1 MTFRDSGKMKAVTFS
16 FDDGVLQDIRLIELL
31 NKYGLKATFNLNS
44 ELFNGQDILRFE
56 DERPHTVCRYTIAP
70 KDVKEIYAGH
80 EVAAHTLTHPKLTTV
95 EDDKEIIRQVEQDR
109 LNLTRLVGYEVI
121 GFAYPG
127 GGVNNDPRCAEI
139 IRKHTGAHYARG
151 YKRCESFDLQDDLYQ
166 FSPNASAD
174 HLDALDVLVDRF
186 LALEAD
192 KPQLLFVLGHAYG
205 LDYESERWAKL
216 ESVLQKISGH
226 DDIFYGT
233 NKEVLL

>member
-1 MTFRDSGKMKAVTFS
+1 MTFRESGKMKAVTFS

-56 DERPHTVCRYTIAP
+56 DERPHAVCRYTIAP

-127 GGVNNDPRCAEI
+127 GGVNNDVRCAEI
-139 IRKHTGAHYARG
+139 IRKHTGIRYARG
-151 YKRCESFDLQDDLYQ
+151 YKLCESFDIPDDLYQ

-174 HLDALDVLVDRF
+174 HLDALEVLTDRF
-186 LALEAD
+186 LALETD
-192 KPQLLFVLGHAYG
+192 KHQLLFVVGHAYG
-205 LDYESERWAKL
+205 LDYENERWAKL
-216 ESVLQKISGH
+216 ETLFQKISRR

>member
-1 MTFRDSGKMKAVTFS
+1 MTFRESDKMKAVTFS
-16 FDDGVLQDIRLIELL
+16 FDDGVLQDIRLIGLL
-31 NKYGLKATFNLNS
+31 NKYNLKATFNLNS
-44 ELFNGQDILRFE
+44 GLFNGQEISWLEEPR
-56 DERPHTVCRYTIAP
+56 RHAVCRYTIAP

-109 LNLTRLVGYEVI
+109 LNLSQLVGYEVI

-127 GGVNNDPRCAEI
+127 GGVNHNDHVAQL
-139 IRKHTGAHYARG
+139 IRENTGIRYARG
-151 YKRCESFDLQDDLYQ
+151 YKRCESFDMPDDLYQ

-174 HLDALDVLVDRF
+174 HLDALEVLTDRF
-186 LALEAD
+186 LALETD
-192 KPQLLFVLGHAYG
+192 KPQLLFVVGHAYG
-205 LDYESERWAKL
+205 LDYENERWAKL
-216 ESVLQKISGH
+216 ETLFQKISGR